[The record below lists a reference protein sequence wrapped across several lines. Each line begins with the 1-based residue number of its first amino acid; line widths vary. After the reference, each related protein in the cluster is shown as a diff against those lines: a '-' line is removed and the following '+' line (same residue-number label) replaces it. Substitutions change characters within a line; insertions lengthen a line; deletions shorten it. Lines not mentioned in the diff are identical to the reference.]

1 MTANLA
7 GVRVWLSTDTPA
19 TRAQARAVKA
29 FRTLS
34 KVVQSRI
41 AMTGLIL
48 IALIAV
54 TSLISPWLPIKDPLL
69 QNLAQRLQ
77 SPSAEH
83 WLGTDTLGRDILAR
97 MIVGARPTLL
107 IVLLVLA
114 TSVPL
119 GLFLG
124 VLSGFFGGSV
134 DRIVMRIADVFM
146 AFPRL
151 ILAIL
156 VAAVLGAGMSTAIIA
171 VAVTGWPTYARIA
184 RAEAVTYRNA
194 EFVQAARA
202 IGASPFRLLF
212 RHVLPLCLPSSIVRA
227 AVDAPGIILITAG
240 LGFLGLGLPPP
251 APEWG
256 AMVADGRNVIFEQ
269 WWVATLPGL
278 LIFALSL
285 GFNLLGDGLRDALDP
300 GRS

>member
-54 TSLISPWLPIKDPLL
+54 TTLISPWLPIKDPLL

-107 IVLLVLA
+107 IVVLVLA

-171 VAVTGWPTYARIA
+171 IAVTGWPTYARIA